1 MNTVILALLIMNV
14 LFWSFFPHSAHC
26 YFLDGINKTFGS
38 AIKCPEHWIH
48 LLMGIVAY
56 FLALY
61 YAQIN
66 YINKKLF

>member
-26 YFLDGINKTFGS
+26 YFLDGINSTFGS
-38 AIKCPEHWIH
+38 AIKCPEHSIH

-61 YAQIN
+61 YAQMN

>member
-14 LFWSFFPHSAHC
+14 LLWSFFPHSAHC

-61 YAQIN
+61 YAQMN